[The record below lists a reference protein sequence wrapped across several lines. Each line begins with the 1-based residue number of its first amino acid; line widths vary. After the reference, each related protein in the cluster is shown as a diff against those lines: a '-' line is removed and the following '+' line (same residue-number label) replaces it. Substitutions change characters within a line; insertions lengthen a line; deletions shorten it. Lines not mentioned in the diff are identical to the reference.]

1 MRSRDRVAVSALRA
15 TLSALDNAEAIQVDE
30 AELRGT
36 ALEHSP
42 VGVGTTEATR
52 RELTDRH
59 VVDIVRAEAD
69 ERLAAA
75 DQLTAPTHAERAAR
89 LRAEA
94 AVLLRFLN
102 EPNG

>member
-1 MRSRDRVAVSALRA
+1 MRARDRAAVSALRA
-15 TLSALDNAEAIQVDE
+15 TLSALDNAEAIPVAE

-42 VGVGTTEATR
+42 AGVGTTEATR
-52 RELTDRH
+52 RKLTDRH

-75 DQLTAPTHAERAAR
+75 EQLTAAHAERAAR
-89 LRAEA
+89 LRAQT
-94 AVLLRFLN
+94 AVLLRFLD